1 MNIAKD
7 PIRFHQ
13 LVAEDAEVERVADGF
28 EFTEGPVW
36 NPPGGYLLF
45 SDIPGDAVF
54 RWEEGAGVSE
64 YRRPSH
70 HSNGLTI
77 DAQGRLLA
85 CHHGSHVVTR
95 EELDGTVAVI
105 ASHYEGK
112 ELNSPNDV
120 VVRSDGSIYF
130 TDPPYGRGMESEQQ
144 LPFQGVYRIP
154 PGGGDLQLLVDDF
167 ARPNGLCFSPD
178 ERVLYID
185 DTERMHIRAFDVAP
199 DGSLGSGRL
208 FFQEEASEELGRGAP
223 DGMKADERGNVYC
236 TGPGGVWVIGPEGDH
251 LGVIRVPENTANLN
265 WGGADWST
273 LYLTATHAVYRIPMQ
288 VRGSR
293 ASFTG

>member
-1 MNIAKD
+1 MNIAKNPD
-7 PIRFHQ
+7 RFHQ
-13 LVAEDAEVERVADGF
+13 LVAEDVEVERVADGF

-36 NPPGGYLLF
+36 HPRGGYLLF
-45 SDIPGDAVF
+45 SDIPGDAIF

-70 HSNGLTI
+70 HSNGLTL
-77 DAQGRLLA
+77 DAEGRLLA

-95 EELDGTVAVI
+95 EEPDGTVAVV

-130 TDPPYGRGMESEQQ
+130 TDPPYGRGTESEQQ

-178 ERVLYID
+178 GRVLYID

-199 DGSLGSGRL
+199 DGSLANGRL

-223 DGMKADERGNVYC
+223 DGIKADERGNVYC
-236 TGPGGVWVIGPEGDH
+236 TGPGGVWVIGPEGEH
-251 LGVIRVPENTANLN
+251 LGIIRVPENTANLN
-265 WGGADWST
+265 WGGPDWST
-273 LYLTATHAVYRIPMQ
+273 LYLTATHGLYRIPMQ

-293 ASFTG
+293 ASYRG